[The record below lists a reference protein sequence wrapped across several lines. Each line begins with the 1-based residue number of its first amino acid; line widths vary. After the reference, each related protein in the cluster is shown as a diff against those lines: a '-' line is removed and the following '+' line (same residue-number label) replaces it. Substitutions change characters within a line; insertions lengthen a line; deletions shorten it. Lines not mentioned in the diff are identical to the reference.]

1 MTAPEFDR
9 AIRELAAQARHAA
22 SKATV
27 DDTFKSSNILAI
39 SADHTGRPH
48 VEASLRRGL
57 DALDTALRDPAM
69 FNNLAVRVA
78 LERERRVVKNL
89 ANKRDAETN
98 RLSQNPPNPYPG
110 RPDADRFIPGPVTA
124 ILLDPELP
132 RLEGDKLA
140 ARVVHILATTKRQT
154 VRRGHNALAAAMMMT
169 GPVAVIALNIAQV
182 RATWFTI
189 LMLAA
194 VLGSVTGAA
203 MTYDTTRHPRYPRL
217 SLDDACALAALTC
230 DHHQLGQ
237 WARAMQSLNTTAD
250 YGPSFA
256 SLPTDP
262 IEGRRELLAK
272 LKTGRKAMAHL
283 KKDIADASTTRPA
296 GALTSPTPTPM
307 PQPAAVDRER
317 RIAQV
322 HAAVAELDAEWLEYR
337 LDIHAWFLSKPQ
349 LRNNDDPV
357 IKAYRDAHAELRD
370 LADALTADATDSQI
384 TTAQQAAR
392 RALTAW
398 GAANTHA
405 LKIGVSDLTPSEEA
419 ALKRLHG
426 LVATLND
433 RSTPKSMWADLK
445 TAIIRTMDKLTVTSF
460 DLDVVAALPVIAAES
475 RLRALPAAPTAAVDE
490 PAP

>member
-9 AIRELAAQARHAA
+9 TIRELAAQARHAA

-39 SADHTGRPH
+39 SADYTGRPH

-57 DALDTALRDPAM
+57 DALDSALRDPVM

-78 LERERRVVKNL
+78 LERERRVVKSL
-89 ANKRDAETN
+89 ANKRDAEAD
-98 RLSQNPPNPYPG
+98 RLIQNSPDPYPW
-110 RPDADRFIPGPVTA
+110 RPDADRFIPGPVTM
-124 ILLDPELP
+124 ILLDPGLP
-132 RLEGDKLA
+132 RLDGERLA
-140 ARVVHILATTKRQT
+140 ARVVHILAITDRQT
-154 VRRGHNALAAAMMMT
+154 VRRGHNAVAAAMMMT

-189 LMLAA
+189 LLLAA
-194 VLGSVTGAA
+194 VLCCGAGVA
-203 MTYDTTRHPRYPRL
+203 MTYDAMRRPRYPRL

-283 KKDIADASTTRPA
+283 KMDIADASTTRPA
-296 GALTSPTPTPM
+296 GETTSQTPPPPSTT
-307 PQPAAVDRER
+307 ADRGR
-317 RIAQV
+317 RIAEV

-370 LADALTADATDSQI
+370 LADALIADAPDSQI
-384 TTAQQAAR
+384 TAAQQAAR